1 MNSLAVRVTL
11 RVSSIQEVAMIQA
24 FPRRALLKFASI
36 AIPLQAL
43 LAKGDGMG
51 SQPESMPVNDTFP
64 AHQPELV
71 REMVIV
77 SHFNLQRVRELV
89 EARPALARAA
99 MDWGFGDWEDAL
111 GAASHTGNRAI
122 AEYLIERGARP
133 SIFSAAMLGQLE
145 VVRSFIVAQ
154 PGVQKI
160 RGPHSIPLLAHARQ
174 GGPKARPVL
183 EYLQSLGDAGSEP
196 EPPLEPQQ
204 RANLLGT
211 YIFGIAAG
219 QRVDVTVEN
228 GGGMQNQ
235 LTWTRRGTTGR
246 ALYHLGNSI
255 FYPAGA
261 PAVKIAFKSDDQ
273 GMLMTV
279 SDPDVVLTA
288 RQRKS

>member
-1 MNSLAVRVTL
+1 ML
-11 RVSSIQEVAMIQA
+11 EVAMIQA

-36 AIPLQAL
+36 AIPFQAL
-43 LAKGDGMG
+43 LAKEGGMS

-145 VVRSFIVAQ
+145 VVRSFIAAQ

-160 RGPHSIPLLAHARQ
+160 RGPHSIPLLEHARK
-174 GGPKARPVL
+174 GGPQARPVL

-204 RANLLGT
+204 RGNILGT

-219 QRVDVTVEN
+219 QRIDVTVEN

-246 ALYHLGNSI
+246 PLYHLGNSI

-288 RQRKS
+288 RQRKP

>member
-1 MNSLAVRVTL
+1 
-11 RVSSIQEVAMIQA
+11 MIQA

-36 AIPLQAL
+36 ALPFHAL
-43 LAKGDGMG
+43 LAKGDGM
-51 SQPESMPVNDTFP
+51 SAQPESMPVNDTFP
-64 AHQPELV
+64 AHPPELV

-89 EARPALARAA
+89 ESRPALARAA

-145 VVRSFIVAQ
+145 VVRSIIAAQ

-160 RGPHSIPLLAHARQ
+160 RGPHSIPLLEHARK
-174 GGPKARPVL
+174 GGPQARPVL
-183 EYLQSLGDAGSEP
+183 EYLESLGDAGSEP

-204 RANLLGT
+204 RANILGT

-219 QRVDVTVEN
+219 QRIDVTVET

-246 ALYHLGNSI
+246 PLYHLGNGI

-261 PAVKIAFKSDDQ
+261 PAVKIAFKNDDQ

-288 RQRKS
+288 RQRKA